1 MVRSVSERPV
11 ATRMFDPSLL
21 LQTLLSDQLQSYYG
35 EQYPTSYQCGD
46 CGPAFNFGTNVAGIE
61 KANPYRIK
69 VYRRAANTIRVLG
82 ESVDELV
89 RINADLTVYSGIGRA
104 ISSAVPLAVVSGM
117 TISRIPTFAQG

>member
-1 MVRSVSERPV
+1 M
-11 ATRMFDPSLL
+11 ANNTQLL
-21 LQTLLSDQLQSYYG
+21 TNAEIADQLSTLAQMLS
-35 EQYPTSYQCGD
+35 
-46 CGPAFNFGTNVAGIE
+46 IE

-117 TISRIPTFAQG
+117 TI